1 LPGERLKPLRIFL
14 PSVSFHIRELNGE
27 APVGQT
33 FWLPDGAAN
42 AATERLPAIGA
53 GVSLWLR
60 ISAKKDYL
68 SNHPAPMP
76 LAPEV
81 QQLIQQVEQ
90 LSGRPVH
97 VMEDADLRLRATV
110 TPARNGA
117 PAHFVRFR
125 PGSPSLDY
133 LLASQLQF
141 LVRTF
146 TCPPAERWD
155 IVSTD
160 AERDA
165 GIKAMGLGEFEEPFA
180 RMMIGSIITQL
191 RTYSIGFRVDDWIW
205 KNLPGLREQQE
216 DEIRSQLAE
225 NERALK
231 PETRQ
236 KFPKPLVD
244 ANTSMNA
251 LYATLWG
258 ERFHE
263 TRLVIPFVAMGYQ
276 GKAAELRAALDELP
290 DEPLNDRILI
300 ERWALVV
307 GLSGSFHFKP
317 YTTD

>member
-1 LPGERLKPLRIFL
+1 
-14 PSVSFHIRELNGE
+14 
-27 APVGQT
+27 
-33 FWLPDGAAN
+33 
-42 AATERLPAIGA
+42 
-53 GVSLWLR
+53 
-60 ISAKKDYL
+60 
-68 SNHPAPMP
+68 MP

-90 LSGRPVH
+90 LSNRPVH
-97 VMEDADLRLRATV
+97 VTEEGDLKVRATV
-110 TPARNGA
+110 TPARGGA
-117 PAHFVRFR
+117 PGHFVRFR
-125 PGSPSLDY
+125 PGSTSLDY
-133 LLASQLQF
+133 LVASQLMF

-146 TCPPAERWD
+146 SCPSADRWD

-160 AERDA
+160 AEQA
-165 GIKAMGLGEFEEPFA
+165 VGIQAMGLGEFDEPFA
-180 RMMIGSIITQL
+180 KMMISSIITQL
-191 RTYSIGFRVDDWIW
+191 RTYSIGIRVDDWIW

-216 DEIRSQLAE
+216 AQIRSQLAE

-258 ERFHE
+258 ERLHE
-263 TRLVIPFVAMGYQ
+263 TRFAIPFVAMGYQ
-276 GKAAELRAALDELP
+276 GKAAELRAILDELP
-290 DEPLNDRILI
+290 DEPANDRIMI
-300 ERWALVV
+300 ERWASVV

>member
-1 LPGERLKPLRIFL
+1 
-14 PSVSFHIRELNGE
+14 
-27 APVGQT
+27 
-33 FWLPDGAAN
+33 
-42 AATERLPAIGA
+42 
-53 GVSLWLR
+53 
-60 ISAKKDYL
+60 
-68 SNHPAPMP
+68 MP

-90 LSGRPVH
+90 LSNRPVH
-97 VMEDADLRLRATV
+97 VMEETNLKARATV
-110 TPARNGA
+110 TPARRGA
-117 PAHFVRFR
+117 PGHIVRFR

-133 LLASQLQF
+133 LVASQLQF
-141 LVRTF
+141 LIRTF
-146 TCPPAERWD
+146 TCPAAERWD

-160 AERDA
+160 TERDL
-165 GIKAMGLGEFEEPFA
+165 GIKAMGLGEFEEPIA
-180 RMMIGSIITQL
+180 RMMISSIITQL

-216 DEIRSQLAE
+216 TEIRSQLAE

-244 ANTSMNA
+244 ANSSMNA

-258 ERFHE
+258 VRLHE
-263 TRLVIPFVAMGYQ
+263 TRFVIPFVAMGYR
-276 GKAAELRAALDELP
+276 GKVSELRAVLDETP
-290 DEPLNDRILI
+290 DDPVCDRMLI
-300 ERWALVV
+300 ERWAPVV